1 MACIEIWGKI
11 EMGYSCKRRFSDLPV
26 VSKVAEIRTEKRTHV
41 GRQGAVQCR
50 NVISDHTT
58 FFTGGRPCQG

>member
-1 MACIEIWGKI
+1 
-11 EMGYSCKRRFSDLPV
+11 MGYSHKRRFSDLPI
-26 VSKVAEIRTEKRTHV
+26 VSKVAEIRMEKRTHA

-50 NVISDHTT
+50 NVISDHAT